1 MLIVFYYIVVAL
13 PAQPGIVTVVPLRA
27 AADSFNIQDDEVAET
42 NLDEDRVNENEDQY
56 IEILPANTY
65 DDAALLEP
73 EASAVSPCD
82 PQPEVVNAIAEE
94 AANEDFVD
102 LTRASPVYEPAS
114 PTSSRFTIRMISST
128 LTTVSSAVFV
138 PQADS
143 SSGPI
148 IVELPAEPEVHHSPP
163 YVDASASPP
172 RESHDASTDQDTV
185 TKAVVETVV
194 DQEGDEPQT
203 N

>member
-1 MLIVFYYIVVAL
+1 MVAL

-27 AADSFNIQDDEVAET
+27 AADGFNIQDDEVAET
-42 NLDEDRVNENEDQY
+42 NLDEDRVNENNEEDQY

-73 EASAVSPCD
+73 EARAVSPCD
-82 PQPEVVNAIAEE
+82 PQPEEVVNSITEE
-94 AANEDFVD
+94 AANEDLVD

-114 PTSSRFTIRMISST
+114 PTSSRFTIHMIST
-128 LTTVSSAVFV
+128 THTTVSSAVFA

-172 RESHDASTDQDTV
+172 RESQDASTDQDTV
-185 TKAVVETVV
+185 TEAAVDTVVE
-194 DQEGDEPQT
+194 QEGDVPH
-203 N
+203 NN